1 MTSNEIS
8 LIKQALLIVELR
20 EVRLMDS
27 FPTIDA
33 DHSQEYLENINKLTA
48 MKKHKSTHITF
59 SSRKLIACII
69 AAALLLL
76 ATACAFY
83 QPILNYFQEI
93 YSTFTKFSTDE
104 DEYLNKTYYLKLMRI
119 LPESFDEES
128 ELLIGE
134 VVNVSVDDSI
144 LEKTLLSVKEATS
157 SKKSHFGVMFTV
169 NVSEFIRSGNP
180 NQEKPEGENNMAQNE
195 SYKLINVIVNKGYAE
210 DAMAAARKAGAGGGT
225 IIGARGTAKEGD
237 AKFFGAEI
245 VPEKDMLLILVPKEK
260 CDDIVNA
267 IQSLPCFAKAGSGII
282 FCSNAHDFTLL
293 GKSEKAE

>member
-1 MTSNEIS
+1 MSY
-8 LIKQALLIVELR
+8 KLLISIVPHNMGELITNATK
-20 EVRLMDS
+20 EAGAGGGTILMGRG
-27 FPTIDA
+27 
-33 DHSQEYLENINKLTA
+33 TA
-48 MKKHKSTHITF
+48 ANSIIQLLGLGDTSKD
-59 SSRKLIACII
+59 IA
-69 AAALLLL
+69 
-76 ATACAFY
+76 Y
-83 QPILNYFQEI
+83 
-93 YSTFTKFSTDE
+93 
-104 DEYLNKTYYLKLMRI
+104 
-119 LPESFDEES
+119 
-128 ELLIGE
+128 
-134 VVNVSVDDSI
+134 VVVDDSI

-157 SKKSHFGVMFTV
+157 AKKSHFGVMFTV